1 MGRYAYVRAPDGRT
15 TPSSTAESQLADP
28 LHHSGGVVEEVVA
41 RHARAPA
48 SRRWSAGEDVAAS
61 PAPHKKAAKKA
72 AGDHAA
78 ALSPPPQEACVI
90 VHGCKPSSCDGV
102 AHSARV
108 IDSTDRRNVLVE
120 LVCAHR
126 PKARP
131 WFTHVAWAR
140 LIKDTW

>member
-1 MGRYAYVRAPDGRT
+1 MSDVTLTRKVEKPCVSCAEVYTSASGLNTLCKVCRGAPI
-15 TPSSTAESQLADP
+15 ES
-28 LHHSGGVVEEVVA
+28 
-41 RHARAPA
+41 A
-48 SRRWSAGEDVAAS
+48 SEDVAAS
-61 PAPHKKAAKKA
+61 PVRRKKAAKKA

-126 PKARP
+126 PTARP